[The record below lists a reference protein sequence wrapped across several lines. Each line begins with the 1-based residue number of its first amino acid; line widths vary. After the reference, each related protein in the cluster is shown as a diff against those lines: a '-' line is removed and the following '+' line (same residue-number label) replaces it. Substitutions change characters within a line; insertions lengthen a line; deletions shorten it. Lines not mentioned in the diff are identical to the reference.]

1 MHATTPLVV
10 ILSLV
15 WVLILPS
22 VSSSILVISDN
33 VLVRAALIGLIL
45 LALTVGPMEGGIV
58 FFAVCLTF
66 LERNRRKIAVATTAT
81 RLGNDGI
88 NQTPSLIDKIL
99 SNIGLGP
106 KYDQEQVSSGSFI
119 PKNNMGSNEFF
130 ASDQGSAVLEQKHIL
145 ESQPL
150 GAKAAGI
157 YNGFQ

>member
-1 MHATTPLVV
+1 MHASTPLVV

-33 VLVRAALIGLIL
+33 IIVRAALIGIIL

-66 LERNRRKIAVATTAT
+66 LERNRRKITAATTST

-88 NQTPSLIDKIL
+88 NQTPSLVDKIL
-99 SNIGLGP
+99 SGIGLGP
-106 KYDQEQVSSGSFI
+106 KYDSEQVSENSFI

-130 ASDQGSAVLEQKHIL
+130 ASGQGSAVLEQKHVL
-145 ESQPL
+145 ETQPL
-150 GAKAAGI
+150 GSKAQAI
-157 YNGFQ
+157 FSAQV